1 MLGKLI
7 RRMENVLLFFMTHLS
22 LVFVFA
28 TIYWVLHEYVTNKK
42 AIRSSNQKQKDL
54 TWFDCFYFSIVTQ
67 TTVGYGDIVAVH
79 PAARAANI
87 IQLLSVYGV
96 VTYGIFG

>member
-1 MLGKLI
+1 
-7 RRMENVLLFFMTHLS
+7 MTHLS

-28 TIYWVLHEYVTNKK
+28 TIYWVLHEFVTRKN
-42 AIRSSNQKQKDL
+42 ALVSSHKDKKDL

-67 TTVGYGDIVAVH
+67 TTVGYGDIVAVST
-79 PAARAANI
+79 AARAANI